1 MGQQKPLVKP
11 LGRLGLP
18 QHERSFPLC
27 KLIAGSVC
35 GCRIGGCRQHPLC
48 AGWVVHSQQRAGFQL
63 RRLINED
70 AVGIPLGKPT
80 QRCLGCRIIAR
91 LVIDAR
97 GEKIRVVG
105 QLLAR
110 LPRLAEARD
119 RIGVALVQQVRVA
132 QCEISRRRGL
142 ACVPMRILGHARISR
157 RSAQRGQLLGHGAQ
171 LGRSHKGQLDPR
183 RPRPPHRPARLL
195 MVPAGPLAGRMGRG
209 LRAGFGRR
217 ACGLRRRLRLLPGL
231 GRRLRWRFVRLG
243 GSRAGWCRCLRTSRS
258 RRRQRH
264 HQQRKQNNHPAGSRP
279 RNRNWGRNGPHILTL
294 SCFRTARCNRVPLPL
309 PQRP

>member
-110 LPRLAEARD
+110 LPRLAEALD
-119 RIGVALVQQVRVA
+119 RFGVALVQQVRVA

-142 ACVPMRILGHARISR
+142 ASVPMRKLGHARISR
-157 RSAQRGQLLGHGAQ
+157 RSAQRGQLLSHGAQ
-171 LGRSHKGQLDPR
+171 LGRGHKG
-183 RPRPPHRPARLL
+183 
-195 MVPAGPLAGRMGRG
+195 
-209 LRAGFGRR
+209 
-217 ACGLRRRLRLLPGL
+217 
-231 GRRLRWRFVRLG
+231 
-243 GSRAGWCRCLRTSRS
+243 
-258 RRRQRH
+258 
-264 HQQRKQNNHPAGSRP
+264 
-279 RNRNWGRNGPHILTL
+279 
-294 SCFRTARCNRVPLPL
+294 
-309 PQRP
+309 